1 MIEENISNNNEYFPP
16 SYSLWYSR
24 RMKSHPRQAPTEA
37 VRLLVT
43 VPPNDIAYFHAILEG
58 YDDLGVMRTLSPGEG
73 LLEVWVS
80 PGREDEFR
88 LLLEALKGEGV
99 HAKER
104 RE

>member
-1 MIEENISNNNEYFPP
+1 
-16 SYSLWYSR
+16 
-24 RMKSHPRQAPTEA
+24 
-37 VRLLVT
+37 
-43 VPPNDIAYFHAILEG
+43 
-58 YDDLGVMRTLSPGEG
+58 MRTLSPDEG

-99 HAKER
+99 LAKER